1 MQGNAARESWE
12 ARRWLQLPSVGCL
25 GLVVVG
31 WYAAGQENYIEC
43 DGNRVVVLDW
53 WARYKGGGFPSP
65 LAPSDPVP
73 PSSPLM
79 DGGG

>member
-1 MQGNAARESWE
+1 MQGSAARESWV

-53 WARYKGGGFPSP
+53 WARYKGGRLGPNSQV
-65 LAPSDPVP
+65 AAE
-73 PSSPLM
+73 
-79 DGGG
+79 GGGCRWLVVVGW